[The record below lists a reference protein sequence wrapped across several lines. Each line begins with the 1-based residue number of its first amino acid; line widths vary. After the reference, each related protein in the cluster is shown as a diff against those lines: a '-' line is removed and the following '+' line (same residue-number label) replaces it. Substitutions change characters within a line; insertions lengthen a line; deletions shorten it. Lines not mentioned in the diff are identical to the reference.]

1 MVYKLLL
8 KYLIVFIFFL
18 LPLNLYSNIIY
29 DKNNIIITK
38 IDLDN
43 YKQLYFENHGID
55 INNST
60 AIKNIVIIKNVIE
73 HFEEN
78 NSKFLERLDEVLTLE
93 IGEGMM
99 DQPIVR
105 DYMRYFKIRNEFIIE
120 FYNTKFKI
128 NDLEKVFNLYEK
140 IELPI
145 SDNNCLTIIKL
156 EDFKNNNE
164 FISNFYKNLREGK
177 REFMT
182 LIDDVEY
189 DICID
194 SNTYQMIEK
203 EILNYIEFETKKD
216 FEKFIY
222 DQQK

>member
-1 MVYKLLL
+1 MVYRLI
-8 KYLIVFIFFL
+8 KYSIIFIFL
-18 LPLNLYSNIIY
+18 LPLNLFSNVVY
-29 DKNNIIITK
+29 DKNDILITNL
-38 IDLDN
+38 DLDN
-43 YKQLYFENHGID
+43 YKQLYYENYGRN

-73 HFEEN
+73 HFKKN
-78 NSKFLERLDEVLTLE
+78 NPYFLKKLDEVLTIE
-93 IGEGMM
+93 IGNEMM
-99 DQPIVR
+99 NKAIVR

-194 SNTYQMIEK
+194 SNTYQIIER
-203 EILNYIEFETKKD
+203 EILNYIDLKTKDD
-216 FEKFIY
+216 FEKFVY

>member
-73 HFEEN
+73 RFEKN

-99 DQPIVR
+99 DQPMVR